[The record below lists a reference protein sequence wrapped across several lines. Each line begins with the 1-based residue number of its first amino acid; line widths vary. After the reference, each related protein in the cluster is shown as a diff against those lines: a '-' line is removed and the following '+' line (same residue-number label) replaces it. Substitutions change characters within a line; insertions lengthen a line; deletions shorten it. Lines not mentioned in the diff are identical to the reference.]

1 MAESRRYVLGN
12 QLDIEQILIEA
23 QSRWLRPA
31 EICEILRNYKNFRIA
46 PEPANMPPNGSLF
59 LFDRKVLRY
68 FRKDGHN
75 WRKKKDGKTVKEA
88 HERLK
93 AGSIDVLHCYYAH
106 GEDNENF
113 QRRSYWLLEEELSHI
128 VLVHYREVK
137 GNRTSCNRIRETEEA
152 VPYSQETELNSEI
165 DSSGSTCI
173 HPYNNQITSQ
183 NTDTTSLNSSAQASE
198 YEDAESACNYQTS
211 SGFHPLF
218 ELQQPMAEKIN
229 AGLTDPYF
237 PVPISDDYQGKF
249 PTISGVD
256 FTSLTQA
263 DKVKDGNNAALKI
276 LDFPLWEDDLG
287 NGTSGTQVATFE
299 PSFLETKPDTTGV
312 LSKQENPIL
321 GQHFTSNLGEK
332 REIGSHSQAAQK
344 EWQASEGKWHLDQNV
359 HAESVYG
366 VNSRFNEQDGN
377 WVKLL
382 NSREPFLP
390 KTDKQDNDP
399 MQSNLQVQLSDADH
413 GYYLKSNPEINM
425 ALEGKTNS
433 SFTIKKTGL
442 DGSLREENL
451 KKLDS
456 FNRWMSKELGDVNE
470 SHTQS
475 SSEVYWDTVE
485 SENRAD
491 ESNISPQV
499 HLDNYTL
506 GPSLSQDQL
515 FSILDFSPNWAYE
528 GSEVKVLIT
537 GRFLKSQQEIE
548 NCMWSCMFGE
558 VEVPAEVIAD
568 GVIRCHTPVHKAARV
583 PFYVTCSNRV
593 ACSEV
598 REFEYRVS
606 LIKDVDIMD
615 NSGNTNDDLLMRFK
629 NFLSLTSAGALST
642 DSVIGREK
650 SQVSSKISSLLEG
663 DNDEWDQMLKLASE
677 KDFSPEKVQ
686 DKLLEKL
693 LKEKLHV
700 WLLQKAAEDGKGPS
714 VLDEIGQGVLHF
726 AAALGYDWALEPTII
741 AGVSVNFRDVNGWT
755 ALHWA
760 AFCGRERTVVSLV
773 SLGAAPGALTDP
785 SPKYPSGRTAADL
798 ASAEGH
804 KGIAGYLAESHLS
817 THLSSL
823 KLDTGEGD
831 AAEIS
836 GAKAVQKVSERSAT
850 PVSDGDLPY
859 GLSLKD
865 SLAAVCNASQA
876 YARIYQVFRV
886 ESFNKKQ
893 LKEYGDDTFGMSDE
907 QALSLLALKTNKS
920 GQHDLPVH
928 AAAIRIQNKFRSW
941 KGRREFLII
950 RQRIVKIQAHVRGHQ
965 VRKNYK
971 KFTWSVGIIE
981 KIILRWRRKGSGLR
995 GFKSEA
1001 LTEGHRMQDKS
1012 SEDDYDFLKEGRKQ
1026 TEQRLQKAL
1035 ARVKSMAQYP
1045 DARDQYRRLLNVVT
1059 DIQGSKVVGDGVPS
1073 SSEETADYNDEMID
1087 FDAFLEDDTYMP
1099 SA

>member
-1 MAESRRYVLGN
+1 M
-12 QLDIEQILIEA
+12 
-23 QSRWLRPA
+23 
-31 EICEILRNYKNFRIA
+31 
-46 PEPANMPPNGSLF
+46 
-59 LFDRKVLRY
+59 
-68 FRKDGHN
+68 
-75 WRKKKDGKTVKEA
+75 
-88 HERLK
+88 
-93 AGSIDVLHCYYAH
+93 
-106 GEDNENF
+106 
-113 QRRSYWLLEEELSHI
+113 
-128 VLVHYREVK
+128 
-137 GNRTSCNRIRETEEA
+137 
-152 VPYSQETELNSEI
+152 
-165 DSSGSTCI
+165 DSSVPSCFLL
-173 HPYNNQITSQ
+173 NNYQVTSQ
-183 NTDTTSLNSSAQASE
+183 STDTTGLNSAQALE
-198 YEDAESACNYQTS
+198 HVNTESAGNHQAS
-211 SGFHPLF
+211 SGFHPF
-218 ELQQPMAEKIN
+218 FKLQQPTLEKFN
-229 AGLTDPYF
+229 AGLTDPSF
-237 PVPISDDYQGKF
+237 PGPISDDYQGNF
-249 PTISGVD
+249 PIILGVD
-256 FTSLTQA
+256 FASLTSA
-263 DKVKDGNNAALKI
+263 DTNVVLPEKENLILGDLVISNFGETWEFGNHPQIQK
-276 LDFPLWEDDLG
+276 ECQTSE
-287 NGTSGTQVATFE
+287 GTSRFSEQVVNLDEQLNFLGPCLPQTDEQEIHPMQNNLQVQLSDADHGSLLEETLKKLDSFNRWMSKELGDVNEAHTQSSSEVYWDTVESENRADESNISPHVHLDNYTLG
-299 PSFLETKPDTTGV
+299 PS
-312 LSKQENPIL
+312 LSQDQLFSIIDFSPN
-321 GQHFTSNLGEK
+321 
-332 REIGSHSQAAQK
+332 
-344 EWQASEGKWHLDQNV
+344 WASEGSKVKASVGKWYLDQNV

-399 MQSNLQVQLSDADH
+399 MRSNLQVQLSDADH

-442 DGSLREENL
+442 DGSLMEENL

-485 SENRAD
+485 NENRAD

-506 GPSLSQDQL
+506 SPSLSQDQL
-515 FSILDFSPNWAYE
+515 FSIIDFSPNWAYE

-606 LIKDVDIMD
+606 LIEDMDIMD

-629 NFLSLTSAGALST
+629 IFLSLTSAGALST

-714 VLDEIGQGVLHF
+714 VVDEDGQGVLHF

-785 SPKYPSGRTAADL
+785 SPKFPSGRTAADL

-836 GAKAVQKVSERSAT
+836 GANAVQKVSERSAT

-876 YARIYQVFRV
+876 FARIYQVFRV

-965 VRKNYK
+965 VRKNHK
-971 KFTWSVGIIE
+971 KFTWSVGIIG
-981 KIILRWRRKGSGLR
+981 KIILRWRRKGCGLR

-1001 LTEGHRMQDKS
+1001 LTEGHRMQDKY

-1059 DIQGSKVVGDGVPS
+1059 DIQGSKVVGDGVPR

-1087 FDAFLEDDTYMP
+1087 FDAFLEDDTYMS

>member
-1 MAESRRYVLGN
+1 MQSN
-12 QLDIEQILIEA
+12 IEQVLIEA

-31 EICEILRNYKNFRIA
+31 EICEILRNYKNYCIS
-46 PEPANMPPNGSLF
+46 PEPVNMPQNGSLF

-68 FRKDGHN
+68 FRNDGHN
-75 WRKKKDGKTVKEA
+75 WRKSKDGKTVKEG

-93 AGSIDVLHCYYAH
+93 AGGIDVLHCYYAH

-113 QRRSYWLLEEELSHI
+113 QRRSYWLLEAELSHI
-128 VLVHYREVK
+128 ALVHYREVK
-137 GNRTSCNRIRETEEA
+137 GNRTNFNCIKGTEEA
-152 VPYSQETELNSEI
+152 VPYYQETELN
-165 DSSGSTCI
+165 
-173 HPYNNQITSQ
+173 
-183 NTDTTSLNSSAQASE
+183 
-198 YEDAESACNYQTS
+198 
-211 SGFHPLF
+211 
-218 ELQQPMAEKIN
+218 
-229 AGLTDPYF
+229 
-237 PVPISDDYQGKF
+237 PISDK
-249 PTISGVD
+249 
-256 FTSLTQA
+256 A
-263 DKVKDGNNAALKI
+263 DDNNNAGLKI
-276 LDFPLWEDDLG
+276 LDFPSWEDDLG
-287 NGTSGTQVATFE
+287 NGTSGNQALTFQ
-299 PSFLETKPDTTGV
+299 PSFPETQPDTNGV
-312 LSKQENPIL
+312 LPEQENPILWELLNSYMDETLEFGHQPQIQKECQGNRANFNCINETEEAVPYYRETEPNPISGVDLASLTEADKAEDSNSAGLKILDFPSWEDDLGNGTSRNQAVTFQPSFPETQPDTNGVLPEQENPIPGDLFNSNFDETLEFGNQPQIQKECQGNRTNFNCINETEEAVPYYRETEPNPISGVDLASLTEADKAEDSNSAGLKILDFPSWEDYLGNGTSGNQAVTFQPSFSETQPDTNGVFLEQENPIL
-321 GQHFTSNLGEK
+321 GDLFNSNFDETWEFGNQPQ
-332 REIGSHSQAAQK
+332 IQK
-344 EWQASEGKWHLDQNV
+344 NSEGEWPLDQNM

-366 VNSRFNEQDGN
+366 VNSRFNEQDGE

-470 SHTQS
+470 SHMQS

-515 FSILDFSPNWAYE
+515 FSIIDFSPNWAYE

-615 NSGNTNDDLLMRFK
+615 TSSNTNDNLLMQFK
-629 NFLSLTSAGALST
+629 KNLSLTSAGALST

-663 DNDEWDQMLKLASE
+663 DNDEWDQ
-677 KDFSPEKVQ
+677 
-686 DKLLEKL
+686 
-693 LKEKLHV
+693 
-700 WLLQKAAEDGKGPS
+700 
-714 VLDEIGQGVLHF
+714 I
-726 AAALGYDWALEPTII
+726 
-741 AGVSVNFRDVNGWT
+741 
-755 ALHWA
+755 
-760 AFCGRERTVVSLV
+760 ERTVVSLV
-773 SLGAAPGALTDP
+773 YLGAAPGALTDP

-836 GAKAVQKVSERSAT
+836 GAKAVQKVSESRRY
-850 PVSDGDLPY
+850 VLG
-859 GLSLKD
+859 
-865 SLAAVCNASQA
+865 N
-876 YARIYQVFRV
+876 
-886 ESFNKKQ
+886 Q
-893 LKEYGDDTFGMSDE
+893 L
-907 QALSLLALKTNKS
+907 
-920 GQHDLPVH
+920 
-928 AAAIRIQNKFRSW
+928 
-941 KGRREFLII
+941 
-950 RQRIVKIQAHVRGHQ
+950 
-965 VRKNYK
+965 
-971 KFTWSVGIIE
+971 
-981 KIILRWRRKGSGLR
+981 
-995 GFKSEA
+995 
-1001 LTEGHRMQDKS
+1001 
-1012 SEDDYDFLKEGRKQ
+1012 
-1026 TEQRLQKAL
+1026 
-1035 ARVKSMAQYP
+1035 
-1045 DARDQYRRLLNVVT
+1045 
-1059 DIQGSKVVGDGVPS
+1059 
-1073 SSEETADYNDEMID
+1073 
-1087 FDAFLEDDTYMP
+1087 
-1099 SA
+1099 